1 MRYFLLICIIYDLA
15 MPFKNFARLEIPD
28 VILVEPVV
36 FPDIRGFF
44 AELYKRTDFLA
55 GGVPHD
61 FVQVSLSKS
70 RRGVV
75 RGLHYQLKPMEQGKL
90 VTVVKGR
97 VVDVAVDVRRGSPW
111 FGKYVMVELS
121 ADNPRLLW
129 IPPGFAHGFQALE
142 DDTLFL
148 YLQTKEYSPQHE
160 RCVVWN
166 DPEIGIPWPIRE
178 NVIVSEKDGKCPPLK
193 LAETNF
199 DYPI

>member
-1 MRYFLLICIIYDLA
+1 
-15 MPFKNFARLEIPD
+15 MPFRSFVRLEIPD

-36 FPDIRGFF
+36 FPDIRGGFF

-97 VVDVAVDVRRGSPW
+97 VVDVAVDVRRGGSPW

-121 ADNPRLLW
+121 ADNPSFSGYR
-129 IPPGFAHGFQALE
+129 QA
-142 DDTLFL
+142 
-148 YLQTKEYSPQHE
+148 SPML
-160 RCVVWN
+160 
-166 DPEIGIPWPIRE
+166 PSP
-178 NVIVSEKDGKCPPLK
+178 
-193 LAETNF
+193 
-199 DYPI
+199 

>member
-1 MRYFLLICIIYDLA
+1 
-15 MPFKNFARLEIPD
+15 MPFKNFIRLEIPD
-28 VILVEPVV
+28 IILVEPMV
-36 FPDIRGFF
+36 FPDNRGFF
-44 AELYKRTDFLA
+44 AELYKRTDFLT

-61 FVQVSLSKS
+61 FVQVSLSRS

-111 FGKYVMVELS
+111 FGKYVMIELS

-160 RCVVWN
+160 RCIAWN
-166 DPEIGIPWPIRE
+166 DTEISIQWPIRE
-178 NVIVSEKDGKCPPLK
+178 GVVISEKDGKCPPLRQ
-193 LAETNF
+193 AETNF
-199 DYPI
+199 NYPI

>member
-1 MRYFLLICIIYDLA
+1 M
-15 MPFKNFARLEIPD
+15 RLEIPD

-121 ADNPRLLW
+121 ADNPSFSGYR
-129 IPPGFAHGFQALE
+129 QALPMAFKPLRMTRYSYTYRPRSTVHSMRGVLPGM
-142 DDTLFL
+142 TLKWAYHGRL
-148 YLQTKEYSPQHE
+148 
-160 RCVVWN
+160 
-166 DPEIGIPWPIRE
+166 
-178 NVIVSEKDGKCPPLK
+178 GK
-193 LAETNF
+193 T
-199 DYPI
+199 